1 MHKKAGRKTIGRR
14 TVGRLA
20 ALAMGTC
27 LAGMAPAETLTDALV
42 SAYNNS
48 DLLEQSRAVLRAA
61 DEDVAGAVAALR
73 PTLDYQVQETYGYTD
88 NPSLGRTRDTFS
100 TSLDLVSELALFTG
114 GRNRLAIDA
123 AKESVLAAREG
134 LVVQEQTVLFNAV
147 DAYMTVY
154 AAVETVELRRNSVR
168 VLNEEVRAAR
178 DRFDVG
184 EVTRTDV
191 AQAEA
196 RLAQAEAD
204 LVAAE
209 GDLET
214 ARELYNLEVG
224 RYPGVLAAPPPLPE
238 AAPTETAARDV
249 ALRSHPRILQA
260 QRLVTVNEINV
271 TSAEAAVLPT
281 LSAQASVGYSNADD
295 TFGTTD
301 FDSGASVGLTLRGP
315 IYQGGALNSLFRRAK
330 AQRDNTRAQ
339 LLRTTAE
346 ISELVGRSWAVR
358 DVARA
363 RLVATDR
370 QIEAAQIA
378 FDGTREEATLG
389 ARTTLDVLDAEQDLL
404 DAQASR
410 IDASAQEQR
419 AVYGLLASM
428 GRLTVDYLGL
438 PVTAYDPSA
447 YYNAVSTAPAIGS
460 EQGIQLDRVLKS
472 LGRQ

>member
-1 MHKKAGRKTIGRR
+1 MSK

-20 ALAMGTC
+20 ALAMGTF
-27 LAGMAPAETLTDALV
+27 LAFPASAETLTDALV

-48 DLLEQSRAVLRAA
+48 DLLDQSRAVLRAA
-61 DEDVAGAVAALR
+61 DEDVAGAVSALR
-73 PTLDYQVQETYGYTD
+73 PTLDYQISESYGYNG
-88 NPSLGRTRDTFS
+88 NPSSSGFQDTFS
-100 TSLDLVSELALFTG
+100 TSLDLIAELAIYTG
-114 GRNRLAIDA
+114 GRNRMALEA
-123 AKESVLAAREG
+123 AKEAVLAAREG
-134 LVVQEQTVLFNAV
+134 LIVQEQTVLFNAV

-178 DRFDVG
+178 DRFEVG

-214 ARELYNLEVG
+214 GRELYNLEVG
-224 RYPGVLAAPPPLPE
+224 RYPGVLAAPPSLPE
-238 AAPTETAARDV
+238 AAPTETAARDI
-249 ALRSHPRILQA
+249 ALRSHPRILQS
-260 QRLVTVNEINV
+260 QRLVTVDEINV
-271 TSAEAAVLPT
+271 NSAEAAVLPT
-281 LSAQASVGYSNADD
+281 LSASASVGYSNAEDR
-295 TFGTTD
+295 FGRTN
-301 FDSGASVGLTLRGP
+301 FDEDAGVSLTLRGP
-315 IYQGGALNSLFRRAK
+315 IYRGGQLNSVFRQAK
-330 AQRDNTRAQ
+330 AQRDNSRAQ

-358 DVARA
+358 DVSRA
-363 RLVATDR
+363 SLIATGR

-410 IDASAQEQR
+410 ISASAQEQR
-419 AVYGLLASM
+419 AVYALLASM
-428 GRLTVDYLGL
+428 GRLTADYLGL
-438 PVTAYDPSA
+438 PVTTYDPAA
-447 YYNAVSTAPAIGS
+447 YYNAVSNAPIIGS

-472 LGRQ
+472 IGRQ